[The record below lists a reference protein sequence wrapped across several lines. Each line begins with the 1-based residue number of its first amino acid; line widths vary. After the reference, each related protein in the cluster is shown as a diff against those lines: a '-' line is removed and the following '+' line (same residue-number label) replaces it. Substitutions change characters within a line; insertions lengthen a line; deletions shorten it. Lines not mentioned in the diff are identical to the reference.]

1 MKFIIVIM
9 LLAVLAAL
17 GGAGLLMLRKGRDPS
32 SRNPAMAR
40 ALAVRVGLSIA
51 LFLFILL
58 ATFCVETAIAQE
70 GGNQKLDNAKIGL
83 ITNRLNLSAE
93 QSQQFWP
100 IYNEFDSKKKDIRK
114 HMRRLIVETNTLTT
128 PDEKILAN
136 IKETLNL
143 QQKEVDLEREYMN
156 KFLKVINVRQ
166 LAELYKAEQVFTQML
181 IQRLNKNPR
190 MGKQ

>member
-1 MKFIIVIM
+1 M
-9 LLAVLAAL
+9 
-17 GGAGLLMLRKGRDPS
+17 
-32 SRNPAMAR
+32 RN
-40 ALAVRVGLSIA
+40 
-51 LFLFILL
+51 FLFILL
-58 ATFCVETAIAQE
+58 ATLCIETVIAQE
-70 GGNQKLDNAKIGL
+70 GGNQKIDNAKIGL

-100 IYNEFDSKKKDIRK
+100 VYNEFDSKKKDIRRQ
-114 HMRRLIVETNTLTT
+114 MRRLIVETNTLTT

-181 IQRLNKNPR
+181 LQRLNKNR
-190 MGKQ
+190 QMGKE

>member
-1 MKFIIVIM
+1 MRM
-9 LLAVLAAL
+9 LLP
-17 GGAGLLMLRKGRDPS
+17 LLFATLCLQT
-32 SRNPAMAR
+32 AMA
-40 ALAVRVGLSIA
+40 
-51 LFLFILL
+51 
-58 ATFCVETAIAQE
+58 QDN
-70 GGNQKLDNAKIGL
+70 GNQKIENAKIGL

-100 IYNEFDSKKKDIRK
+100 VYNDFDAKKKDIRK
-114 HMRRLIVETNTLTT
+114 QMRRLIVETNTLTT

-181 IQRLNKNPR
+181 LQRLNKNPR
-190 MGKQ
+190 MGGKE

>member
-1 MKFIIVIM
+1 MKK
-9 LLAVLAAL
+9 L
-17 GGAGLLMLRKGRDPS
+17 
-32 SRNPAMAR
+32 
-40 ALAVRVGLSIA
+40 
-51 LFLFILL
+51 LFLVF
-58 ATFCVETAIAQE
+58 ATLCLETVVAQDN
-70 GGNQKLDNAKIGL
+70 GNQKIENAKIGL

-100 IYNEFDSKKKDIRK
+100 IYNDFDAKKKDIRK
-114 HMRRLIVETNTLTT
+114 QMRRLIVETNTLTT

-181 IQRLNKNPR
+181 LQRLNKNPR
-190 MGKQ
+190 MGKE

>member
-1 MKFIIVIM
+1 M
-9 LLAVLAAL
+9 
-17 GGAGLLMLRKGRDPS
+17 RK
-32 SRNPAMAR
+32 
-40 ALAVRVGLSIA
+40 
-51 LFLFILL
+51 FLFILL
-58 ATFCVETAIAQE
+58 ATLCFETAIAQE
-70 GGNQKLDNAKIGL
+70 GGNQKIENAKIGL
-83 ITNRLNLSAE
+83 ITNRLNLSTE

-100 IYNEFDSKKKDIRK
+100 VYNEFDAKKKDIRK
-114 HMRRLIVETNTLTT
+114 QMRRLIVETNTLTT

-181 IQRLNKNPR
+181 IQRLNKNAQ
-190 MGKQ
+190 MGKE